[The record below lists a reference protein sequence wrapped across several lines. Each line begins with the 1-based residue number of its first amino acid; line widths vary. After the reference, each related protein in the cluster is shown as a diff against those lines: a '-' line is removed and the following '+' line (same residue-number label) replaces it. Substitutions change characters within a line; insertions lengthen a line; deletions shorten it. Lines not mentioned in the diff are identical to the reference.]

1 MSNITWKEL
10 RELVESKLDG
20 LGIDEN
26 VEIEYID
33 FAWEDK
39 DNVNVFV
46 SDDMLVIQ

>member
-39 DNVNVFV
+39 DSIDIFISN
-46 SDDMLVIQ
+46 DMIAIL